1 MTTLA
6 FSEKVFFEMNISTR
20 ISELLFEYECVVL
33 PDFGGFITNNKPAQL
48 NRITHQF
55 DPPSREILFNVQ
67 LTVND
72 GLLAKYIAETES
84 ISYIA
89 AKQHLTD
96 FVVWCRSELEAGKQV
111 EFAQIGSLFF
121 DDARNIV
128 FEQDPQINYNSD
140 AFGLSSLMSPAIKRA
155 TQEEKIKGIILSA
168 TKAKKHDDRKVERD
182 SELKQPGVKKVGYR
196 FPLAIAGLLLA
207 VVLITS
213 LFLPN
218 QSSVISLSGLF
229 LPSSTETVSEEKTEQ
244 IKLNKEIPVPVE
256 EVETVGLD
264 AETEVVAKNEM
275 SIAEIIDSGIPVV
288 EETIDQSEELVI
300 ESDYPVE
307 SKAVVV
313 ETSPEKPEPTIEKSP
328 PKIIASSK
336 QYYIIAGSFSKEEN
350 AQKLIAQLSEK
361 GYSAVVADTNKNGMY
376 RVAYVG
382 FSSKADAKQELL
394 AIRQGEN
401 AEAWL
406 LRK

>member
-1 MTTLA
+1 
-6 FSEKVFFEMNISTR
+6 
-20 ISELLFEYECVVL
+20 
-33 PDFGGFITNNKPAQL
+33 
-48 NRITHQF
+48 
-55 DPPSREILFNVQ
+55 
-67 LTVND
+67 
-72 GLLAKYIAETES
+72 
-84 ISYIA
+84 
-89 AKQHLTD
+89 
-96 FVVWCRSELEAGKQV
+96 
-111 EFAQIGSLFF
+111 
-121 DDARNIV
+121 
-128 FEQDPQINYNSD
+128 
-140 AFGLSSLMSPAIKRA
+140 
-155 TQEEKIKGIILSA
+155 
-168 TKAKKHDDRKVERD
+168 
-182 SELKQPGVKKVGYR
+182 
-196 FPLAIAGLLLA
+196 
-207 VVLITS
+207 
-213 LFLPN
+213 
-218 QSSVISLSGLF
+218 
-229 LPSSTETVSEEKTEQ
+229 VSEEKTEQ
-244 IKLNKEIPVPVE
+244 INLNKEIPVTVE

-275 SIAEIIDSGIPVV
+275 SIAEIIDSGIPIV

-300 ESDYPVE
+300 ESDYPAE
-307 SKAVVV
+307 GKAVVV